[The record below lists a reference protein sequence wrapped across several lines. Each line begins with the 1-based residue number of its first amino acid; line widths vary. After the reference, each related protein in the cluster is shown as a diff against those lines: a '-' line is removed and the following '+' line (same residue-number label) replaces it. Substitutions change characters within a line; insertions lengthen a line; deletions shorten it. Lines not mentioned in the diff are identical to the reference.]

1 MIATRDELREIVTG
15 ELVGEEQFQPA
26 GIDLTLKSVEVFSGR
41 GVLDYSN
48 EKREL
53 PRTQMLDFQDDGRLF
68 LERGVYRVQVG
79 PILKIP
85 MDCVGFAFP
94 RSSLT
99 RMGCSIQGGIWDP
112 GYEGDAVF
120 SLLVH
125 NEGGVALYENAR
137 IAQFIMSRTTV
148 PLPEGEG
155 YHGVYQGHGIGESYG
170 ESITDSG
177 M

>member
-1 MIATRDELREIVTG
+1 MISTKDELKQIVTG
-15 ELVGEEQFQPA
+15 GLIGEEQFQPA
-26 GIDLTLKSVEVFSGR
+26 GIDLTLKSVETFSGR
-41 GVLDYSN
+41 GVLDFSN
-48 EKREL
+48 EKRTL
-53 PRTQMLDFQDDGRLF
+53 PMTQNIDFDSDGRIF

-112 GYEGDAVF
+112 GYEGDAMF
-120 SLLVH
+120 SLLVL

-137 IAQFIMSRTTV
+137 IAQFILSRTTIPV
-148 PLPEGEG
+148 PDGQG
-155 YHGVYQGHGIGESYG
+155 YNGVYQGHGIEDK
-170 ESITDSG
+170 SIHRNMTLV
-177 M
+177 

>member
-1 MIATRDELREIVTG
+1 
-15 ELVGEEQFQPA
+15 
-26 GIDLTLKSVEVFSGR
+26 
-41 GVLDYSN
+41 
-48 EKREL
+48 
-53 PRTQMLDFQDDGRLF
+53 
-68 LERGVYRVQVG
+68 
-79 PILKIP
+79 

-125 NEGGVALYENAR
+125 NEGGVALYEHAR
-137 IAQFIMSRTTV
+137 IAQFIMSRTTT

-155 YHGVYQGHGIGESYG
+155 YNGVYQRHGIGVPTDKYESM
-170 ESITDSG
+170 TPV
-177 M
+177 